1 MSRDLIP
8 ELSYEK
14 IAAYDP
20 ATLSILSNALEN
32 HGFFTVINH
41 GISDNLLD
49 DSYDLA
55 KKFFNLDESI
65 KVNYSR
71 PEHGGARGY
80 TPFGKE
86 TALGE
91 KVPDLKE
98 FWHLGPE
105 INTSFDSR
113 IHENIKVDELLDFNT
128 HFNTLFT
135 SLNQLGIKVLES
147 IALVLDLPK
156 NFFEEKVIR
165 GNSTLRLLH
174 YPPVASDENVLRAR
188 AHADINLITL
198 LVGAEEGGL
207 EVQNKDDE
215 WIQIKPNSKSI
226 VCNIGDMMQ
235 LITEGNLKSTPHRVV
250 EYSANDSKSRY
261 SMPFFLHPSPEVVL
275 KSVFNENDEGV
286 LAHDF
291 LEERIKAIKLY

>member
-1 MSRDLIP
+1 MNTIIP
-8 ELSYEK
+8 EISLVSLQNQSET
-14 IAAYDP
+14 DLR
-20 ATLSILSNALEN
+20 TLKEALN
-32 HGFFTVINH
+32 THGFFTIIDH
-41 GISDNLLD
+41 DIDDLL
-49 DSYDLA
+49 
-55 KKFFNLDESI
+55 LDESYLCAKEFFDLPEKI
-65 KVNYSR
+65 KTQYAR
-71 PEHGGARGY
+71 PEIGGAR
-80 TPFGKE
+80 
-86 TALGE
+86 
-91 KVPDLKE
+91 E

-105 INTSFDSR
+105 VNSNFDSR
-113 IHENIKVDELLDFNT
+113 IHENIHVDELSNFNT

-135 SLNQLGIKVLES
+135 SLNDLGVKVLES

-174 YPPVASDENVLRAR
+174 YPPIESNENVLRAR

-207 EVQNKDDE
+207 EVQNKDNE
-215 WIQIKPNSKSI
+215 WIPIKPNSKSI

-275 KSVFNENDEGV
+275 KSVYDENDKGV

>member
-1 MSRDLIP
+1 MSNLVPEISLVSLQNQSEADL
-8 ELSYEK
+8 K
-14 IAAYDP
+14 
-20 ATLSILSNALEN
+20 TLKEALN
-32 HGFFTVINH
+32 THGFFTITDH
-41 GISDNLLD
+41 DIDSSLLD
-49 DSYDLA
+49 QSYIHAKEFFDLPENV
-55 KKFFNLDESI
+55 KKQ
-65 KVNYSR
+65 YAQ
-71 PEHGGARGY
+71 PEIGGARGY

-91 KVPDLKE
+91 NVADLKE

-105 INTSFDSR
+105 LNSNFDPR
-113 IHENIKVDELLDFNT
+113 IHKNINVDELSDFNN
-128 HFNTLFT
+128 HFNTLFD
-135 SLNQLGIKVLES
+135 SLNLLGVKVLES

-156 NFFEEKVIR
+156 DFFEEKVIR

-174 YPPVASDENVLRAR
+174 YPPIESNENGLRAR

-207 EVQNKDDE
+207 EVQNKDNE
-215 WIQIKPNSKSI
+215 WIPIKPNSKSI

-261 SMPFFLHPSPEVVL
+261 SMPFFLHPSPDVVL
-275 KSVFNENDEGV
+275 KSVYNENDQGV

-291 LEERIKAIKLY
+291 LEERVKAIKLY

>member
-1 MSRDLIP
+1 MSSIIP
-8 ELSYEK
+8 EISLVSLQNQSESDLK
-14 IAAYDP
+14 I
-20 ATLSILSNALEN
+20 LKEALN
-32 HGFFTVINH
+32 THGFFTIIDH
-41 GISDNLLD
+41 EIDDSLLD
-49 DSYDLA
+49 DSYTYAKEFFDLPEDV
-55 KKFFNLDESI
+55 KKQ
-65 KVNYSR
+65 YAT
-71 PEHGGARGY
+71 PEIGGARGY

-91 KVPDLKE
+91 NVADLKE

-105 INTSFDSR
+105 VNSDFDAR
-113 IHENIKVDELLDFNT
+113 IHKNIEVAELSDFNT
-128 HFNTLFT
+128 HFNSLFT
-135 SLNQLGIKVLES
+135 SLNHLGVKVLES

-156 NFFEEKVIR
+156 DFFEEKVIR

-174 YPPVASDENVLRAR
+174 YPPIESDENVLRAR

-215 WIQIKPNSKSI
+215 WIPIKPNSKSI

-250 EYSANDSKSRY
+250 AVSYTHLTL
-261 SMPFFLHPSPEVVL
+261 PT
-275 KSVFNENDEGV
+275 
-286 LAHDF
+286 
-291 LEERIKAIKLY
+291 KA

>member
-1 MSRDLIP
+1 MSNLVPEISLVSLQNQSEADL
-8 ELSYEK
+8 K
-14 IAAYDP
+14 I
-20 ATLSILSNALEN
+20 LKEALN
-32 HGFFTVINH
+32 THGFFTITDH
-41 GISDNLLD
+41 DIDSSLLD
-49 DSYDLA
+49 KSYTHAKEFFDLPEDVKKQYA
-55 KKFFNLDESI
+55 K
-65 KVNYSR
+65 
-71 PEHGGARGY
+71 PEIGGARGY

-91 KVPDLKE
+91 NVADLKE

-105 INTSFDSR
+105 LNSNFDPR
-113 IHENIKVDELLDFNT
+113 IHKNINVGELSDFNN
-128 HFNTLFT
+128 HFNTLFN
-135 SLNQLGIKVLES
+135 SLNLLGVKVLES

-156 NFFEEKVIR
+156 DFFEEKVIR

-174 YPPVASDENVLRAR
+174 YPPIESNENVLRAR

-207 EVQNKDDE
+207 EVQNKDDK
-215 WIQIKPNSKSI
+215 WIPIKPNSNSI

-261 SMPFFLHPSPEVVL
+261 SMPFFLHPSPDVIL
-275 KSVFNENDEGV
+275 KSVYNENDRGV

-291 LEERIKAIKLY
+291 LEERVKAIKLY

>member
-1 MSRDLIP
+1 MSNLVPEISLVSLQNQSEADL
-8 ELSYEK
+8 K
-14 IAAYDP
+14 I
-20 ATLSILSNALEN
+20 LKEALN
-32 HGFFTVINH
+32 THGFFTITDH
-41 GISDNLLD
+41 DIDSSLLD
-49 DSYDLA
+49 KSYTHAKEFFDLPEDVKKQYA
-55 KKFFNLDESI
+55 K
-65 KVNYSR
+65 
-71 PEHGGARGY
+71 PEIGGARGY

-91 KVPDLKE
+91 NVADLKE

-105 INTSFDSR
+105 LNSNFDPR
-113 IHENIKVDELLDFNT
+113 IHKNINVGELSDFNN
-128 HFNTLFT
+128 HFNTLFN
-135 SLNQLGIKVLES
+135 SLNLLGVKVLES

-156 NFFEEKVIR
+156 DFFEEKVIR

-174 YPPVASDENVLRAR
+174 YPPIESNENVLRAR

-207 EVQNKDDE
+207 EVQNKDDK
-215 WIQIKPNSKSI
+215 WIPIKPNSNSI

-250 EYSANDSKSRY
+250 EYSANDSISRY
-261 SMPFFLHPSPEVVL
+261 SMPFFLHPSPDVIL
-275 KSVFNENDEGV
+275 KSVYNENDRGV

-291 LEERIKAIKLY
+291 LEERVKAIKLY